1 MGYFGGLQ
9 KCARYYDGTAYRWG
23 AWVNTGSAAAG
34 ADYAAEDGLCVVYRA
49 QAYYTGGESA
59 LLPLSVATNFIN
71 PQSTGNP
78 STACCYLYTF
88 DPTNGGDARI
98 SAPPAG
104 YAASAGPAAFS
115 ASVVGSYI
123 SFGFPAPEGKPAAL
137 YFWFTSAGSYAGF
150 GSNQI
155 YHYATG
161 NWSGTLQTGT
171 RTPAI
176 SGGFSGQ
183 GGSGGG
189 GGGETGVDAYSV
201 KDCGSAMNI
210 AQSARSF
217 TMSMGRAQ
225 VGRMKVSFAYTAQ
238 ADICASAAG
247 SAQLSYLWLSDGPEI
262 DPANGHPVSILRAIP
277 ADGAVWTERLEKGRT
292 YYIFAMCGGAL
303 TAGSVSF
310 TVTPP
315 AAVWSVGDS
324 GEYIR
329 PSAAVERSI
338 SLGEGKYSVVKLIF
352 AGSGTAEIHT
362 GGTEMSDGQ
371 RIEAYFAENDA
382 LDTSYGDME
391 SFIAYANGDESAGP
405 PELYMSCAVISGRT
419 YYLITKNSY
428 SSAPLT
434 TALKTTVHITPP
446 PAHTGGYT
454 LTDEEDALML
464 RAALSCRT
472 ECAPYTVLRRRLSFR
487 YAGTAEISAAAL
499 DGSVPEMRGYVT
511 DSAQIDLETG
521 VPGGVTLAHSGEAAE
536 SFVLSFQAE
545 KGEEY
550 WLYTVIARV
559 DMADACRLALLI
571 NCPEAP
577 AAGTEGLV
585 RIAAGGEARCARA
598 YIFRQGEWHTAV
610 PMCCAGGEWRTCG

>member
-1 MGYFGGLQ
+1 MRER
-9 KCARYYDGTAYRWG
+9 C
-23 AWVNTGSAAAG
+23 
-34 ADYAAEDGLCVVYRA
+34 
-49 QAYYTGGESA
+49 
-59 LLPLSVATNFIN
+59 
-71 PQSTGNP
+71 
-78 STACCYLYTF
+78 
-88 DPTNGGDARI
+88 
-98 SAPPAG
+98 
-104 YAASAGPAAFS
+104 
-115 ASVVGSYI
+115 
-123 SFGFPAPEGKPAAL
+123 
-137 YFWFTSAGSYAGF
+137 
-150 GSNQI
+150 
-155 YHYATG
+155 
-161 NWSGTLQTGT
+161 
-171 RTPAI
+171 
-176 SGGFSGQ
+176 
-183 GGSGGG
+183 
-189 GGGETGVDAYSV
+189 
-201 KDCGSAMNI
+201 
-210 AQSARSF
+210 
-217 TMSMGRAQ
+217 
-225 VGRMKVSFAYTAQ
+225 
-238 ADICASAAG
+238 
-247 SAQLSYLWLSDGPEI
+247 
-262 DPANGHPVSILRAIP
+262 GHPVSILRAIS

-352 AGSGTAEIHT
+352 AGSGTAEIRT
-362 GGTEMSDGQ
+362 GGTEISDGQ

-391 SFIAYANGDESAGP
+391 SFIVYANGDDSAGP

-550 WLYTVIARV
+550 WLYTVISRV

>member
-23 AWVNTGSAAAG
+23 AWVNTGTAAAG

-115 ASVVGSYI
+115 ASVVGSFI

-238 ADICASAAG
+238 ADICASAA
-247 SAQLSYLWLSDGPEI
+247 D
-262 DPANGHPVSILRAIP
+262 
-277 ADGAVWTERLEKGRT
+277 
-292 YYIFAMCGGAL
+292 
-303 TAGSVSF
+303 
-310 TVTPP
+310 TP
-315 AAVWSVGDS
+315 
-324 GEYIR
+324 
-329 PSAAVERSI
+329 
-338 SLGEGKYSVVKLIF
+338 
-352 AGSGTAEIHT
+352 
-362 GGTEMSDGQ
+362 
-371 RIEAYFAENDA
+371 
-382 LDTSYGDME
+382 
-391 SFIAYANGDESAGP
+391 
-405 PELYMSCAVISGRT
+405 
-419 YYLITKNSY
+419 
-428 SSAPLT
+428 
-434 TALKTTVHITPP
+434 
-446 PAHTGGYT
+446 
-454 LTDEEDALML
+454 
-464 RAALSCRT
+464 
-472 ECAPYTVLRRRLSFR
+472 
-487 YAGTAEISAAAL
+487 
-499 DGSVPEMRGYVT
+499 
-511 DSAQIDLETG
+511 
-521 VPGGVTLAHSGEAAE
+521 
-536 SFVLSFQAE
+536 
-545 KGEEY
+545 
-550 WLYTVIARV
+550 
-559 DMADACRLALLI
+559 
-571 NCPEAP
+571 
-577 AAGTEGLV
+577 
-585 RIAAGGEARCARA
+585 
-598 YIFRQGEWHTAV
+598 
-610 PMCCAGGEWRTCG
+610 

>member
-352 AGSGTAEIHT
+352 GGSGTAEIHT
-362 GGTEMSDGQ
+362 GGTD
-371 RIEAYFAENDA
+371 YWTAEDKTAMVNAVLDA
-382 LDTSYGDME
+382 LPD
-391 SFIAYANGDESAGP
+391 GDE
-405 PELYMSCAVISGRT
+405 V
-419 YYLITKNSY
+419 SY
-428 SSAPLT
+428 
-434 TALKTTVHITPP
+434 
-446 PAHTGGYT
+446 
-454 LTDEEDALML
+454 
-464 RAALSCRT
+464 
-472 ECAPYTVLRRRLSFR
+472 
-487 YAGTAEISAAAL
+487 
-499 DGSVPEMRGYVT
+499 
-511 DSAQIDLETG
+511 
-521 VPGGVTLAHSGEAAE
+521 
-536 SFVLSFQAE
+536 
-545 KGEEY
+545 
-550 WLYTVIARV
+550 
-559 DMADACRLALLI
+559 
-571 NCPEAP
+571 
-577 AAGTEGLV
+577 
-585 RIAAGGEARCARA
+585 
-598 YIFRQGEWHTAV
+598 
-610 PMCCAGGEWRTCG
+610 

>member
-217 TMSMGRAQ
+217 TMSMGAR
-225 VGRMKVSFAYTAQ
+225 R
-238 ADICASAAG
+238 
-247 SAQLSYLWLSDGPEI
+247 W
-262 DPANGHPVSILRAIP
+262 
-277 ADGAVWTERLEKGRT
+277 
-292 YYIFAMCGGAL
+292 GG
-303 TAGSVSF
+303 
-310 TVTPP
+310 
-315 AAVWSVGDS
+315 
-324 GEYIR
+324 
-329 PSAAVERSI
+329 
-338 SLGEGKYSVVKLIF
+338 
-352 AGSGTAEIHT
+352 
-362 GGTEMSDGQ
+362 
-371 RIEAYFAENDA
+371 
-382 LDTSYGDME
+382 
-391 SFIAYANGDESAGP
+391 
-405 PELYMSCAVISGRT
+405 
-419 YYLITKNSY
+419 
-428 SSAPLT
+428 
-434 TALKTTVHITPP
+434 
-446 PAHTGGYT
+446 
-454 LTDEEDALML
+454 
-464 RAALSCRT
+464 
-472 ECAPYTVLRRRLSFR
+472 
-487 YAGTAEISAAAL
+487 
-499 DGSVPEMRGYVT
+499 
-511 DSAQIDLETG
+511 
-521 VPGGVTLAHSGEAAE
+521 
-536 SFVLSFQAE
+536 
-545 KGEEY
+545 
-550 WLYTVIARV
+550 
-559 DMADACRLALLI
+559 
-571 NCPEAP
+571 
-577 AAGTEGLV
+577 
-585 RIAAGGEARCARA
+585 
-598 YIFRQGEWHTAV
+598 
-610 PMCCAGGEWRTCG
+610 